1 MLLWKGARG
10 RILFDTKCI
19 SLLFC
24 IAACTWPAAGF
35 GADATTTAAEAA
47 SIQGY
52 FAGWAQIDAEGRLQA
67 FEPDGKGNA
76 AIVDALQTQLRGLT
90 FVPARRGSQPIP
102 VRTYLRGGYS
112 LQQEGADYVLRLSG
126 VSAGPKAVRTTVPQA
141 PSRLHATKE
150 NIWARV
156 MFVVDTRGRPK
167 DIFVEHFGGSEEM
180 TRTARQSIAHSRFE
194 PEASNGTPIETV
206 MRQDFLYRWEDAVP
220 AALPPCPVEHS
231 GRVLA
236 PGQSPCGERF
246 EVVFK
251 KALGK
256 SITVNQP

>member
-1 MLLWKGARG
+1 MRHQL
-10 RILFDTKCI
+10 I
-19 SLLFC
+19 LLFC
-24 IAACTWPAAGF
+24 MVACACPAVGF
-35 GADATTTAAEAA
+35 GAEATATDAEAT
-47 SIQGY
+47 SIKGY
-52 FAGWAQIDAEGRLQA
+52 FAGWAEIDAGGRLRA
-67 FEPDGKGNA
+67 FVPDGKGNPA
-76 AIVDALQTQLRGLT
+76 VVDALQTQLRGLT
-90 FVPARRGSQPIP
+90 FVPAHRGSQPIP

-112 LQQEGADYVLRLSG
+112 LQQEGPDYVLRLSG

-156 MFVVDTRGRPK
+156 MFVVDIRGRPK
-167 DIFVEHFGGSEEM
+167 DIWVEHFGGSEEI

-206 MRQDFLYRWEDAVP
+206 MRQEFLYGWEDAVP

-236 PGQSPCGERF
+236 PGQNPCGERIEF
-246 EVVFK
+246 VVK
-251 KALGK
+251 KTLGK